1 MFENLIGNNEV
12 KKFLSDSLI
21 NQKTSHSYIF
31 KGEEGIGKKLFAREF
46 AKGLLCL
53 NNEVGNDKCDSCIK
67 YNAGSNPDYN
77 EIEPDG
83 KRIKIDQ
90 IRKLQE
96 KIQERPIISNKK
108 VYIIDN
114 ADTMTE
120 ESQNCLLKTLEEP
133 PKYATI
139 ILITTD
145 ENKLLPT
152 IKSRCIMIK
161 FDTIPNEKLRKYLP
175 NYTDNQIKLLGGSFK
190 NLENIEEIE
199 ENYRK
204 LQEIVDVM
212 RNGNKIDLIEKSE
225 LLYNQKDN
233 IMVLLDYLN
242 IILLEQNI
250 LEPIFLVES
259 TKRKILYNNNYEMC
273 IDGLL
278 IESWNVLHK

>member
-1 MFENLIGNNEV
+1 MFEALIGNEDI
-12 KKFLSDSLI
+12 KKSLSESLK

-31 KGEEGIGKKLFAREF
+31 KGEAGVGKKLFAQDF
-46 AKGLLCL
+46 AKGILCL
-53 NNEVGNDKCDSCIK
+53 NNVGGNDNCDSCIK

-90 IRKLQE
+90 IRKMQE
-96 KIQERPIISNKK
+96 KIQERPIISDKK

-133 PKYATI
+133 PRYATI

-152 IKSRCIMIK
+152 IKSRCITIK
-161 FDTIPNEKLRKYLP
+161 FDIISNEELRKHLP

-190 NLENIEEIE
+190 NIDNIEEIE
-199 ENYRK
+199 QNYKK
-204 LQEIVDVM
+204 LQEIADVM
-212 RNGNKIDLIEKSE
+212 KNGNKLELIEKSE
-225 LLYNQKDN
+225 LLYNQKDS
-233 IMVLLDYLN
+233 IIVLLDYLN
-242 IILLEQNI
+242 II
-250 LEPIFLVES
+250 
-259 TKRKILYNNNYEMC
+259 
-273 IDGLL
+273 
-278 IESWNVLHK
+278 